1 VNKPINNSENNSI
14 NHPENN
20 SINNSETNSINSLE
34 SAPIQVSQLNWAT
47 LCSVSHI
54 GKVRTEN
61 QDAFLLEPWPDK
73 SAILAVVADGMG
85 GGHGGKRAAELAIE
99 TFRELLGEPLAK
111 PSNNSNTLLE
121 QSNENLSET
130 SASLSE
136 ILYHKLIE
144 KFYQADEKIRLEGS
158 QSFQLI
164 GMGTTV
170 VAAIITPEECVH
182 LYAGD
187 SRLYNFREP
196 QHLYKTADHSI
207 VRILLE
213 VGKITPEQV
222 ENHPMRSLLS
232 SCLGGK
238 EGTGQFSIDPKFGQ
252 QPSPFLPL
260 QPNDIILLSSD
271 GLHGHISD
279 AEMQHLITEN
289 ISNPQQLITALCDR
303 ALDQGG
309 KDNIT
314 ALIIQLQPNSQLS

>member
-1 VNKPINNSENNSI
+1 MNKPINNSENNSI
-14 NHPENN
+14 NIPENN
-20 SINNSETNSINSLE
+20 SINFLE
-34 SAPIQVSQLNWAT
+34 LAPIQVSQLNWAT

-85 GGHGGKRAAELAIE
+85 GGRGGKRAAELAIE

-111 PSNNSNTLLE
+111 LRS
-121 QSNENLSET
+121 ENPEELPESLPEELPE
-130 SASLSE
+130 SLSE

-187 SRLYNFREP
+187 SRLYHFREP

-252 QPSPFLPL
+252 EPSPFLPL

-289 ISNPQQLITALCDR
+289 ISNPEQLITALRDR

>member
-1 VNKPINNSENNSI
+1 VNKPENHSGNNSGNNSI
-14 NHPENN
+14 NHPE
-20 SINNSETNSINSLE
+20 
-34 SAPIQVSQLNWAT
+34 SAPVQVRKLNWAT
-47 LCSVSHI
+47 LCSISHV

-85 GGHGGKRAAELAIE
+85 GGRGGRRAADLAIE
-99 TFRELLGEPLAK
+99 TFRELLGEPLGQSSREI
-111 PSNNSNTLLE
+111 PE
-121 QSNENLSET
+121 QSTEPFSET
-130 SASLSE
+130 
-136 ILYHKLIE
+136 LYNKLIE
-144 KFYQADEKIRLEGS
+144 KFYQADEKIREEGS

-170 VAAIITPEECVH
+170 VAAIITPNQCVH

-187 SRLYNFREP
+187 SRLYHFRE
-196 QHLYKTADHSI
+196 QQQLYKTADHSI

-222 ENHPMRSLLS
+222 ETHPMRSLLS

-238 EGTGQFSIDPKFGQ
+238 EGTGQFSISPKFGE
-252 QPSPFLPL
+252 QPSPIFDL
-260 QPNDIILLSSD
+260 QPKDIILLSSD
-271 GLHGHISD
+271 GLHGYISD
-279 AEMQHLITEN
+279 AEMQQLMTEN
-289 ISNPQQLITALCDR
+289 IANPQHLISTLCDR

-314 ALIIQLQPNSQLS
+314 ALIIQLKN

>member
-1 VNKPINNSENNSI
+1 VNKPINNSINN
-14 NHPENN
+14 PENN
-20 SINNSETNSINSLE
+20 SINNPENNSENNPE
-34 SAPIQVSQLNWAT
+34 SAPIQFSQLNWAN
-47 LCSVSHI
+47 LCAVSHI

-61 QDAFLLEPWPDK
+61 QDAFLLEPWPDE

-85 GGHGGKRAAELAIE
+85 GGRGGRRAAELAIE
-99 TFRELLGEPLAK
+99 TFRELLTEPLGKYSSDISEK
-111 PSNNSNTLLE
+111 PE
-121 QSNENLSET
+121 QSPDKNNEN
-130 SASLSE
+130 LSE

-144 KFYQADEKIRLEGS
+144 KIYQADEKIRLEGS

-170 VAAIITPEECVH
+170 VAAIITPKECVH

-187 SRLYNFREP
+187 SRLYHFREQQP
-196 QHLYKTADHSI
+196 LYKTADHSI

-238 EGTGQFSIDPKFGQ
+238 EGTGQFSINPKFGEE
-252 QPSPFLPL
+252 PSPVFDLE
-260 QPNDIILLSSD
+260 PNDIILLSSD

-279 AEMQHLITEN
+279 AEMQQVMQQFITEN
-289 ISNPQQLITALCDR
+289 IHHPQQLISTLCDR
-303 ALDQGG
+303 ALNQGG

-314 ALIIQLQPNSQLS
+314 ALTIHIQPNSQLREK

>member
-1 VNKPINNSENNSI
+1 MNKPISNSGNHSGNHSENHSI
-14 NHPENN
+14 HNPE
-20 SINNSETNSINSLE
+20 SL
-34 SAPIQVSQLNWAT
+34 PIQVRKINWAT

-54 GKVRTEN
+54 GKVRNEN
-61 QDAFLLEPWPDK
+61 QDAFLLEPWPDE

-85 GGHGGKRAAELAIE
+85 GGRGGRRAADLAIE
-99 TFRELLGEPLAK
+99 TFRELLTEPLGQ
-111 PSNNSNTLLE
+111 SRSENSEKNSEASPET
-121 QSNENLSET
+121 SSET
-130 SASLSE
+130 
-136 ILYHKLIE
+136 LYHKLIE

-170 VAAIITPEECVH
+170 VAAIITPKECVH

-187 SRLYNFREP
+187 SRLYNFREQQP
-196 QHLYKTADHSI
+196 LYKTADHSI
-207 VRILLE
+207 VRLLLE

-222 ENHPMRSLLS
+222 ETHPMRSLLS

-238 EGTGQFSIDPKFGQ
+238 EGTGQFSIDPKFGE
-252 QPSPFLPL
+252 QPSPVLDL

-271 GLHGHISD
+271 GLHGYIYD
-279 AEMQHLITEN
+279 AEMQQLITEH
-289 ISNPQQLITALCDR
+289 ISDTQQLITALCDR

-314 ALIIQLQPNSQLS
+314 ALIIQLQPNSQLPEK

>member
-1 VNKPINNSENNSI
+1 M
-14 NHPENN
+14 
-20 SINNSETNSINSLE
+20 
-34 SAPIQVSQLNWAT
+34 
-47 LCSVSHI
+47 
-54 GKVRTEN
+54 RTEN

-99 TFRELLGEPLAK
+99 TFRELLGEPLGK
-111 PSNNSNTLLE
+111 PRS
-121 QSNENLSET
+121 ENPEELPESLPEELPE
-130 SASLSE
+130 SLSE

-187 SRLYNFREP
+187 SRLYHFREP

-289 ISNPQQLITALCDR
+289 ISNPEQLITALRDR

>member
-14 NHPENN
+14 NNSENN
-20 SINNSETNSINSLE
+20 SVNSPESL
-34 SAPIQVSQLNWAT
+34 PIQVSQINWAT
-47 LCSVSHI
+47 FCSVSHV

-61 QDAFLLEPWPDK
+61 QDAFLLEPWPDE

-85 GGHGGKRAAELAIE
+85 GGRGGRRAAELAIE
-99 TFRELLGEPLAK
+99 TFRELLTEPLEK
-111 PSNNSNTLLE
+111 SSSDSSDNLE
-121 QSNENLSET
+121 QSPEKATEN
-130 SASLSE
+130 LSE

-144 KFYQADEKIRLEGS
+144 KIYQADEKIRLEGS

-187 SRLYNFREP
+187 SRLYHFREQQP
-196 QHLYKTADHSI
+196 LYKTADHSI

-213 VGKITPEQV
+213 VGKITPAQV
-222 ENHPMRSLLS
+222 ENHPMRSLLT

-238 EGTGQFSIDPKFGQ
+238 ESTGQFSINPKFGEE
-252 QPSPFLPL
+252 PSPVFNLE
-260 QPNDIILLSSD
+260 PNDIILLSSD

-279 AEMQHLITEN
+279 AEMQQVITEN
-289 ISNPQQLITALCDR
+289 INNSHQLISTLCDR
-303 ALDQGG
+303 ALNQGG

-314 ALIIQLQPNSQLS
+314 ALIIQLQPNSQLREK

>member
-1 VNKPINNSENNSI
+1 MNKPINHTENNSI
-14 NHPENN
+14 NTPENN
-20 SINNSETNSINSLE
+20 SINNSENSPE

-47 LCSVSHI
+47 LCSVSHV

-85 GGHGGKRAAELAIE
+85 GGRGGRRAADLAIE

-111 PSNNSNTLLE
+111 PSNNSNHSNTLLE
-121 QSNENLSET
+121 QSNEKLSET
-130 SASLSE
+130 SASLSD

-144 KFYQADEKIRLEGS
+144 KIYQADEKIRLEGS

-187 SRLYNFREP
+187 SRLYHFREP

-279 AEMQHLITEN
+279 AEMQHLINEN
-289 ISNPQQLITALCDR
+289 ISNPEQLITVLRDR
-303 ALDQGG
+303 ALNQGG

-314 ALIIQLQPNSQLS
+314 ALIIQLQPNSQRS

>member
-1 VNKPINNSENNSI
+1 MNKPINNSENNSI
-14 NHPENN
+14 NN
-20 SINNSETNSINSLE
+20 SINLPETNSINSLE

-99 TFRELLGEPLAK
+99 TFRELLGEPLGK
-111 PSNNSNTLLE
+111 PRS
-121 QSNENLSET
+121 ENPEELPESLPEELPE
-130 SASLSE
+130 SLSE

-289 ISNPQQLITALCDR
+289 ISNPEQLITALRDR